1 MKIPANNIVLKLLG
15 LLLLA
20 GAALKAHQLLTE
32 PMANTDIWSNRYFLI
47 FTVEFELALA
57 IWLLSGLFKKTAWI
71 ATVACFSLF
80 CCITLYKA
88 LAGYG
93 SCGCFGR
100 IHLNPW
106 ITLIAIDI
114 PCLLALLIFRP
125 KDLKLKNLTNPLT
138 LLTPSARIS
147 HIVAISAILLTC
159 ITVTTPILAF
169 NEPSQIT
176 STYEVLEPETW
187 IGKQLPILEHIDI
200 ADKISKGN
208 WLLLFYHHDCPDCQK
223 AIVEYEKMAKD
234 LKGNEDFLQIALIE
248 VPPYGE
254 TIEGENSFCTLGKL
268 PEAKEWFVT
277 TPAIALLSNS
287 TVQKIWEGETPDLDN
302 IFKII
307 VSTKYYSET
316 LERR

>member
-1 MKIPANNIVLKLLG
+1 MKISADNIVLRLLG
-15 LLLLA
+15 LLFLA
-20 GAALKAHQLLTE
+20 GAALKGHQLLTE

-57 IWLLSGLFKKTAWI
+57 IWLLSGLFKKIAWI

-114 PCLLALLIFRP
+114 PCILALLIFRP

-138 LLTPSARIS
+138 LLTPSPKTVHLVS
-147 HIVAISAILLTC
+147 VFLLAVIC

-169 NEPSQIT
+169 NEPAAVT
-176 STYEVLEPETW
+176 STYEILEPETW

-200 ADKISKGN
+200 KDKISIGN

-223 AIVEYEKMAKD
+223 AIVQYDQMARD

-248 VPPYGE
+248 VPPYGKSL
-254 TIEGENSFCTLGKL
+254 IRNNSTFAVGKL
-268 PEAKEWFVT
+268 LATKDWFIT
-277 TPAIALLSNS
+277 TPAVVLLDDSI
-287 TVQKIWEGETPDLDN
+287 VQYSWEAKTPSFQD
-302 IFKII
+302 I
-307 VSTKYYSET
+307 VKFLGS
-316 LERR
+316 